1 LAFLDEEQEVAPPPD
16 EMERPRRRFGGAERR
31 RQQFLLRRLIAVG
44 IGLAFLILIVIGFR
58 GCLEARSDRGLRNYT
73 QDVSTIMAESE
84 QRGKDFFELLQNPG
98 SPIEFQN
105 QVRSLRSA
113 SESLLDRAEN
123 LSVPGQME
131 EPQSAVDQSLTLRRD
146 ALETIADNIT
156 QSAPAPAAGR
166 GDAASTE
173 QSEALEA
180 IEQEMGSLFASDVLW
195 TQIAVPEIT
204 STLEEEDVDAQD
216 LPAGIFMPEA
226 NPAEYLDQARILEL
240 FAGITGA
247 EATAGTHGLG
257 LTQTSMG
264 DTALSPDSTTTVP
277 DNAREIEVEV
287 ENQGEA
293 TEGGI
298 TVTVTFNGETVEGT
312 IDELA
317 AGETQAVR
325 IPITTLPEPGAE
337 ATLEVVVSPVPGEQE
352 AENNQASYTVVFGS
366 ATG

>member
-1 LAFLDEEQEVAPPPD
+1 LAFLDEEQEVVAPDDPD
-16 EMERPRRRFGGAERR
+16 RPRRRLGGPERR
-31 RQQFLLRRLIAVG
+31 RQQFVLRRLIAVG
-44 IGLAFLILIVIGFR
+44 VGLVFLILIVIGFR

-113 SESLLDRAEN
+113 SESLLDRAEKIN
-123 LSVPGQME
+123 VPGQMSD
-131 EPQSAVDQSLTLRRD
+131 PQAAVDQSLTLRKD

-166 GDAASTE
+166 EAAAGTA
-173 QSEALEA
+173 QTEA
-180 IEQEMGSLFASDVLW
+180 IEAITQEMGSLFASDILW

-204 STLEEEDVDAQD
+204 STLEDEQVDGQD
-216 LPAGIFMPEA
+216 LPPGIFMPESD
-226 NPAEYLDQARILEL
+226 PAQYLDQGNVVEI

-247 EATAGTHGLG
+247 EATAGSHGLG
-257 LTQTSMG
+257 LVQTSMG
-264 DTALSPDSTTTVP
+264 DTTLSADSTTTVP

-287 ENQGEA
+287 QNQGEA
-293 TEGGI
+293 AEGGI
-298 TVTVTFNGETVEGT
+298 TVTVTFNGEALEGN
-312 IDELA
+312 INELS
-317 AGETQAVR
+317 AGDTQSVR
-325 IPITTLPEPGAE
+325 IPITTLPQPGAE
-337 ATLEVVVSPVPGEQE
+337 ATLEVAITPVAGEQVTD
-352 AENNQASYTVVFGS
+352 NNQASYTVVFGS